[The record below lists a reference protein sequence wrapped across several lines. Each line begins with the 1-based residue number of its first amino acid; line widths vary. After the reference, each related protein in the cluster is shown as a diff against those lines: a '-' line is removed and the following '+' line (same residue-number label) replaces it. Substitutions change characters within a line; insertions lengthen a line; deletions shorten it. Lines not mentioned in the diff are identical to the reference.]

1 MILTYLVTLAIAL
14 ATGEEYSH
22 SHSVRWGCDPNLA
35 PLSSADWWVLANPN
49 QKPEGQAGQSILGR
63 PGGRKGWMQKGIR
76 DCVVPK
82 DKELWPRER
91 VVVRDLFRPRKEGAS
106 DWVEVFR
113 QNI

>member
-1 MILTYLVTLAIAL
+1 MILTLLPSL
-14 ATGEEYSH
+14 
-22 SHSVRWGCDPNLA
+22 L
-35 PLSSADWWVLANPN
+35 LANPN

-63 PGGRKGWMQKGIR
+63 PGGRKGWMQKGSR
-76 DCVVPK
+76 DRVVPK

-91 VVVRDLFRPRKEGAS
+91 VGVRDLCRPRKEGAS